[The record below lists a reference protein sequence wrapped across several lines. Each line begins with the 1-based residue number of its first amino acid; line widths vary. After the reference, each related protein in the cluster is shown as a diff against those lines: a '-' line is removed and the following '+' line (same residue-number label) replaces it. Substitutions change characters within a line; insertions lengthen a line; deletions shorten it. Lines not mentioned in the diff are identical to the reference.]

1 MDKIVK
7 YELKLSIP
15 SSQAS
20 QHLKKFE
27 NFIYKAIN
35 QGQGMKQTD
44 VVSINCLLYTS
55 PSPRDAHE
63 SRMPSSA

>member
-1 MDKIVK
+1 MIEKIIK
-7 YELKLSIP
+7 YEVKVSVP

-27 NFIYKAIN
+27 NVIYKAIN

-44 VVSINCLLYTS
+44 VVSIKVVNDENSL
-55 PSPRDAHE
+55 RDEVRTAQT
-63 SRMPSSA
+63 PT

>member
-15 SSQAS
+15 SNQAS

-27 NFIYKAIN
+27 NVIYKAIN
-35 QGQGMKQTD
+35 QGQGMKQTNI
-44 VVSINCLLYTS
+44 VSVLMVK
-55 PSPRDAHE
+55 R
-63 SRMPSSA
+63 